1 MGMVGIVVPVAE
13 ERDGEPGEV
22 VAAEDR
28 LGVGD
33 GGAGG
38 GADDVELDAHTTA
51 GLADRRHERELVR
64 EIAVD
69 HRAPRLRRERL
80 ALPKGA
86 HVDGVEQHGNS
97 LGGDARARQEAV
109 GAGVV
114 DGDVSKDSGESR
126 RGAGEVFPAVADEDR
141 RRRRKVEQ
149 RRHGLERAVAVDDVD
164 RRGDGAQ
171 VVDDR
176 DRQRIELA
184 RGIAE
189 LRGVDDRRMAA
200 GEQPRRQVA
209 LVTLHA
215 ADLAERMAGD
225 QNAHERFSNSA
236 RSASRNGSMCSPR
249 RTCTVGLFR
258 ESQRWSRSS

>member
-1 MGMVGIVVPVAE
+1 M
-13 ERDGEPGEV
+13 
-22 VAAEDR
+22 
-28 LGVGD
+28 
-33 GGAGG
+33 
-38 GADDVELDAHTTA
+38 
-51 GLADRRHERELVR
+51 R
-64 EIAVD
+64 EIAED
-69 HRAPRLRRERL
+69 HRATRLRRERF

-86 HVDGVEQHGNS
+86 QIDSIEQHRNS
-97 LGGDARARQEAV
+97 FRINACARQEAV
-109 GAGVV
+109 GTGVV

-126 RGAGEVFPAVADEDR
+126 RGTAEVFPAVADEDR

-189 LRGVDDRRMAA
+189 LRGVDDRRIAA

-225 QNAHERFSNSA
+225 QNAHERFSTAA
-236 RSASRNGSMCSPR
+236 RSASRSGSMCSR
-249 RTCTVGLFR
+249 RRITVVYCPAAT
-258 ESQRWSRSS
+258 RSSP